1 MRLSS
6 VRCATALFVVLAV
19 APRLPLAAQTPAPP
33 AQPVVAPMG
42 TLDSRPTVAV
52 LYFTN
57 GALVGGADYA
67 PLSKGMA
74 EILITELARNP
85 GVRVVER
92 DRLQQLMAEQ
102 NLGSGDRVDQG
113 TALRLGKILGAH
125 HLLMGGFVVDPRQ
138 NVRIDVRSVNTETS
152 QVEYVET
159 VTGKAD
165 RLLALV
171 DELGT
176 KLNTG
181 LRLPPLPPRLR
192 PAANPMSDPATTT
205 PAVSSAS
212 GAAAAPPPSARPSGA
227 AGPNQFRAAML
238 LSRAL
243 EAQDRGDAPGAV
255 ALLRQSLQANPEFGR
270 ARTLLAVLESP
281 RPAPAP

>member
-6 VRCATALFVVLAV
+6 VRCAATLLVVLA
-19 APRLPLAAQTPAPP
+19 APRLALTAQTPTRP

-102 NLGSGDRVDQG
+102 NLASGDRVDQG

-159 VTGKAD
+159 VSGKAD

-181 LRLPPLPPRLR
+181 LRLPPIPPRLR
-192 PAANPMSDPATTT
+192 PAANPASDPTTGT
-205 PAVSSAS
+205 AAVSTAD
-212 GAAAAPPPSARPSGA
+212 GAATAAPARTGPSGA

-270 ARTLLAVLESP
+270 ARTLLAMLETP
-281 RPAPAP
+281 RPTPAP